1 VLNAQ
6 AAGAVGVLISNNTP
20 NGIVPLGGD
29 DPTGQVTIPALAIS
43 QIDGAALNVPL
54 IIVGG
59 LGTATMQRPGDTTIG
74 VASIVMNESRY
85 NNEIAAFGPTSFNI
99 TAEVVL
105 GVDGAGNIRDACD
118 PFTSDVLGKIAVVD
132 RGNCT
137 FETKALNA
145 QQAGAA
151 AILIAN
157 NQDTGL
163 IPLGEDPLLDG
174 VFIPT
179 LSIGRRQ
186 SIAITNLFGTVVI
199 TATLSR

>member
-1 VLNAQ
+1 
-6 AAGAVGVLISNNTP
+6 
-20 NGIVPLGGD
+20 
-29 DPTGQVTIPALAIS
+29 
-43 QIDGAALNVPL
+43 
-54 IIVGG
+54 
-59 LGTATMQRPGDTTIG
+59 MQRPGDTTIG

-85 NNEIAAFGPTSFNI
+85 QNQVAVFGPTSFDI
-99 TAEVVL
+99 TAQVVL
-105 GVDGAGNIRDACD
+105 GVDNAGNIRDACD

-157 NQDTGL
+157 NQDNGVVG
-163 IPLGEDPLLDG
+163 LGEDPVLDG

-179 LSIGRRQ
+179 LSISRRQ
-186 SIAITNLFGTVVI
+186 GIAITNLFGTVLI
-199 TATLSR
+199 SATLRQ